1 MAQHFNLNT
10 FKVYYSSLLEYI
22 CSDEDILK
30 SSNKVSN
37 IWKTTDR
44 NFLQYV
50 GSFFS
55 KQPDP
60 IKALLPSSKLY
71 SAVLSYCE
79 KNDDQEFLKWVKSFN
94 NLFLTSVAKATKKN
108 KATEPLGVDANDIVE
123 KINYMANT
131 FNRLQTRNE
140 YLEKMVTELQN
151 ELKNSQEKN
160 AMLASTLENLADEEC
175 ENFRKRMR
183 TKISSLN
190 SDHATTV

>member
-79 KNDDQEFLKWVKSFN
+79 KNDDQELLKWVKSFN

-108 KATEPLGVDANDIVE
+108 KVE
-123 KINYMANT
+123 DSFDFYENLRICSDMFHK
-131 FNRLQTRNE
+131 LKTRNE
-140 YLEKMVTELQN
+140 YLEKMVTELQG